1 MAVKYPHMASQQFE
15 ERYHETG
22 PLGALYSPKET
33 KFSVWAPTAIQVWL
47 MTYADGDDGQKS
59 EYPMERSDR
68 GTWSCT
74 LSGDQHGLYYTYRV
88 LVNGMIHEAVDP
100 YTRACGINGQ
110 RGMVV
115 DLARTNPEGWSD
127 LERPH
132 LAQAAD
138 AIVYE
143 VHVRDLTQH
152 AQSGV
157 RHRGRYLGLT
167 EKDTKGPDGVATGL
181 SHLQELGITHV
192 QLMPVFD
199 FATVDERAPESS
211 YNWGYDPLNYN
222 APEGSYATDPF
233 HGEVRIAEL
242 KQMIQALKEAGIRV
256 IMDVVYNHTYFT
268 QTSNLNML
276 VPGYYYRQDR
286 FGHFTDG
293 SGTGNELASERSMV
307 RRLILDSVVYWATE
321 YKMDGFRF
329 DLMGL
334 HDIFLMNEIRSALNA
349 VDPSIIVY
357 GEGWAGG
364 HSPLPDHKRALKG
377 NLRQL
382 PGTGAFNDDMRDGL
396 KGHVFFAEQP
406 GFVNGA
412 VGMEASVQCG
422 LVGAVPHDQVDY
434 DQVIYSHEPWTGE
447 AAQSINYAE
456 AHDNL
461 TLWDKLSKVSP
472 EADEDVLVAMHKL
485 CGALVLTSQGIP
497 LLHAGQEFL
506 RTKYGDHNS
515 YRSSDQINA
524 VDWSRK
530 ARYRTVFDYY
540 RGLIALRKSH
550 PAFRMTSVDQI
561 NHHLRFLTVTDSQML
576 AFILQDHAN
585 GDAWRRIVV
594 AVNAN
599 ATPKFLDL
607 PHRRWTIVVNGSR
620 ASTEALGSVPGNRAV
635 IPARTCFVLVDNE
648 SFAASQEPV
657 SGVNE

>member
-1 MAVKYPHMASQQFE
+1 MVVKYPSMASHDFE
-15 ERYHETG
+15 KRYHESG
-22 PLGALYSPKET
+22 PLGAVYSQQET
-33 KFSVWAPTAIQVWL
+33 TFRVWAPTAIQVWL
-47 MTYADGDDGQKS
+47 MTYVDGDDGQKS
-59 EYPMERSDR
+59 EYAMERSDR
-68 GTWSCT
+68 GTWSRT

-100 YTRACGINGQ
+100 YARAAGINGR

-127 LERPH
+127 LRRPP

-143 VHVRDLTQH
+143 VHVRDMTRH
-152 AQSGV
+152 SQSGV
-157 RHRGRYLGLT
+157 RHKGRYLGLT
-167 EKDTKGPDGVATGL
+167 ERGTTGPDGVSTGL

-199 FATVDERAPESS
+199 FATVDERHPEAA

-222 APEGSYATDPF
+222 VPEGSYATDPY

-242 KQMIQALKEAGIRV
+242 KQMIKALKHAGMRV

-268 QTSNLNML
+268 QTSHLNML

-307 RRLILDSVVYWATE
+307 RRLILDSVVYWASE
-321 YKMDGFRF
+321 YQMDGFRF

-334 HDIFLMNEIRSALNA
+334 HDIFLMNEIRSTLNA
-349 VDPSIIVY
+349 VDPSIIMY

-364 HSPLPDHKRALKG
+364 HSPLPGHQRALKG
-377 NLRQL
+377 NVRQL

-422 LVGAVPHDQVDY
+422 LVGAVDHDQVDY
-434 DQVIYSHEPWTGE
+434 DQVIYTHGPWTGE

-461 TLWDKLSKVSP
+461 TLWDKLTKVSP
-472 EADEDVLVAMHKL
+472 DADEDVLVAMHKL
-485 CGALVLTSQGIP
+485 CGALVLTAQGIP
-497 LLHAGQEFL
+497 LLHAGQDFL
-506 RTKYGDHNS
+506 RTKYGDRNS
-515 YRSSDQINA
+515 YRSSDHINA
-524 VDWSRK
+524 LDWNRK
-530 ARYRTVFDYY
+530 AKYQGVSAYY
-540 RGLIALRKSH
+540 RGLIALRKAH
-550 PAFRMTSVDQI
+550 PAFRMTNVEQI
-561 NHHLRFLTVTDSQML
+561 RHHLRFLPVTDSEMV
-576 AFILQDHAN
+576 AFFLRDHAN
-585 GDAWRRIVV
+585 GDPWRRIIV
-594 AVNAN
+594 AANAN
-599 ATPKFLDL
+599 AQPKPLDL
-607 PHRRWTIVVNGSR
+607 PHRRWTMVVNGSR
-620 ASTEALGSVPGNRAV
+620 AGIEPLGSVPSSRV
-635 IPARTCFVLVDNE
+635 IIPARTCLVLVDNE
-648 SFAASQEPV
+648 SLSASQCFSSE
-657 SGVNE
+657 VNQ